1 MSDGTLLHG
10 LPSRAVYEWDTEETS
25 YMLETLGMGQFK
37 QQVRQLWTQS
47 EDVAA
52 CAPSTAARLVVCV

>member
-1 MSDGTLLHG
+1 MADGTLLHG

-37 QQVRQLWTQS
+37 QQVRQLWKQCAGL
-47 EDVAA
+47 AA
-52 CAPSTAARLVVCV
+52 CA